1 MIETARAIGVREIVL
16 AYDAD
21 QRENPAV
28 KKAAGELAEE
38 LKLNRINVLPAVWA
52 PEMGKGIDDAC
63 LVLTKERK
71 AITEAY
77 FLKGVRVT
85 RTVTETIRVEGHSSL
100 IEKASE
106 WLKRL
111 IR

>member
-1 MIETARAIGVREIVL
+1 MIETARAIGVKEIVL

-28 KKAAGELAEE
+28 KKAAEELAEE
-38 LKLNRINVLPAVWA
+38 LRLNRISVLPAVWA
-52 PEMGKGIDDAC
+52 SEMGKGIDDAC

-77 FLKGVRVT
+77 FLKGVRVA
-85 RTVTETIRVEGHSSL
+85 
-100 IEKASE
+100 EKAY
-106 WLKRL
+106 K
-111 IR
+111 IAV